1 VRRLSGFGRPRDTR
15 IRRRTEGENNPA
27 QWGGLDV
34 TKKSGRFLPAD
45 MVGPD
50 GILRGSFS
58 PVASSLMFVPPTSMT
73 RTLGDFTVCVAF
85 MGAPIM
91 VA

>member
-1 VRRLSGFGRPRDTR
+1 
-15 IRRRTEGENNPA
+15 
-27 QWGGLDV
+27 
-34 TKKSGRFLPAD
+34 
-45 MVGPD
+45 
-50 GILRGSFS
+50 
-58 PVASSLMFVPPTSMT
+58 LMFVPPTSMT